1 MTVEAGKRPIRE
13 SSLAKTG
20 MKSSGKKVSEG
31 DDAANSTI
39 FRDLKEGHS
48 RSRIPSLIIVSY
60 FIFLFEV
67 LLLRE
72 GKILQRIKP
81 GRYPSEA

>member
-60 FIFLFEV
+60 FIFFIRGPFAE
-67 LLLRE
+67 RGE
-72 GKILQRIKP
+72 NIAKD
-81 GRYPSEA
+81 